1 MSYHNGSIW
10 PHDNALIAM
19 GFARYGMKKEAA
31 RVFGALF
38 DAAIYQELRR
48 LPELFCGFV
57 RRPRRG
63 PTAYPVACSPQA
75 WAAAAPFAL
84 LEACLGLELDGANDE
99 IRFTDPTLPD
109 FLDEVIL
116 RGLRVDSSSL
126 DLRLHRHGQDVTLN
140 VLDRKGAGR
149 VTLSK

>member
-1 MSYHNGSIW
+1 
-10 PHDNALIAM
+10 M

-31 RVFGALF
+31 RVFEGLF
-38 DAAIYQELRR
+38 DAGAYQELRR
-48 LPELFCGFV
+48 LPELFCGFL

-75 WAAAAPFAL
+75 WAAAAPFAFL
-84 LEACLGLELDGANDE
+84 NACLGLELDSRKNE
-99 IRFTDPTLPD
+99 IRFTDPVLPE

-116 RGLRVDSSSL
+116 RGLRLDSSSL
-126 DLRLHRHGQDVTLN
+126 DLRLHRHGRDVTLN
-140 VLDRKGAGR
+140 VLGRTGGVR